1 MKTKSA
7 YTKEETEQLLD
18 LYKKYGTDHIEEIAR
33 ALNKPIKSV
42 RSKLVKEKVYVAG
55 DTGYVKKTGKS
66 KKELLRDL
74 EGIIAM
80 DTSGLTGAT
89 KESISSLIDFLKRMN
104 LNE

>member
-7 YTKEETEQLLD
+7 YTEEETKKLLE
-18 LYKKYGTDHIEEIAR
+18 LYKAYGTDHLEQIAME
-33 ALNKPIKSV
+33 LDKPIKSV

-55 DTGYVKKTGKS
+55 NSGYIKKTGKS

-74 EGIIAM
+74 EDIIDM

-89 KESISSLIDFLKRMN
+89 KESLSSLIDFLKKD
-104 LNE
+104 ETK